1 MALEARN
8 LVSRFLRGTNIV
20 VRKGEIV
27 GLAGLPGSGREELP
41 YVLSGAL
48 PATGEHADARAAD
61 DWVDVAEARKLD
73 LPLVPADRKSE
84 GLVAEFSVRENLS
97 LPLLDRLKRRM
108 ALNRRAENRLV
119 HDWVQRLK
127 VRTAS
132 VNAGITTLSG
142 GNQQKVVIAR
152 CLAQDPSVLL
162 LCEPTAGVDI
172 STRIA
177 IYDLIAEQARRGL
190 AVIVTSTDV
199 GDLLGMCTRV
209 LVMHDGVCVR
219 ELGKDELN
227 QSSLLHAMEGI

>member
-1 MALEARN
+1 MAAR
-8 LVSRFLRGTNIV
+8 IV
-20 VRKGEIV
+20 V
-27 GLAGLPGSGREELP
+27 
-41 YVLSGAL
+41 
-48 PATGEHADARAAD
+48 
-61 DWVDVAEARKLD
+61 
-73 LPLVPADRKSE
+73 
-84 GLVAEFSVRENLS
+84 
-97 LPLLDRLKRRM
+97 
-108 ALNRRAENRLV
+108 
-119 HDWVQRLK
+119 
-127 VRTAS
+127 
-132 VNAGITTLSG
+132 
-142 GNQQKVVIAR
+142 VIGFT
-152 CLAQDPSVLL
+152 SVLL